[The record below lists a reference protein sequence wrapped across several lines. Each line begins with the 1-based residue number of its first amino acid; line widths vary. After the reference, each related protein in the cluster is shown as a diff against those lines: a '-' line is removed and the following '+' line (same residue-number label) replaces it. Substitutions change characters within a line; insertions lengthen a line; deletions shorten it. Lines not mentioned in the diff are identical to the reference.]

1 MSDSQGLRF
10 FVYGIP
16 KPGGSKRAFAFMRK
30 KGPKAG
36 RLGVAVM
43 DDAGEGNKNWR
54 ASIAHTAGPLVK
66 GIFTGPIS
74 LTVVFYMPRPKSHS
88 GKKGLLPSAPR
99 HPANKPDL
107 LKLARCLEDALTGIA
122 WNDDSQIVSEVLD
135 KTYAGEGFATGAEV
149 WICPL
154 DDRKPAVMEELLQKH
169 YWARAAAPEVNK

>member
-36 RLGVAVM
+36 RLGVAVT

-66 GIFTGPIS
+66 EIFTGSIS
-74 LTVVFYMPRPKSHS
+74 LTVVFYMPRPKGHF
-88 GKKGLLPSAPR
+88 GKRGLLASAPR
-99 HPANKPDL
+99 RPAKKPDL

-122 WNDDSQIVSEVLD
+122 WKDDSQIVEEALN
-135 KTYAGEGFATGAEV
+135 KIYADEGFPTGAEV
-149 WICPL
+149 WICPM
-154 DDRKPAVMEELLQKH
+154 DDRTPALMEELFQK
-169 YWARAAAPEVNK
+169 RDPRLNGR